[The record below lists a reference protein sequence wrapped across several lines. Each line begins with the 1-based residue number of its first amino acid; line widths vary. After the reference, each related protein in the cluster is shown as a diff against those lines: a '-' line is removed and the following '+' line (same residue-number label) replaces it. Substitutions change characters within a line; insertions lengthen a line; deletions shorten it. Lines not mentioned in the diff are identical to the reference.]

1 MTLKSNI
8 PALRKA
14 LPDAL
19 ERGVGRAALFVQNVA
34 EQLVPVDTT
43 ALRRT
48 IRVEGPETQGDTVTY
63 QVLAG
68 DPSAT
73 RPNDGQPVNYA
84 PYVEYGTSSSPA
96 QPFMTPAARAI
107 KSELEVKAE
116 VKKAIRGVRL

>member
-8 PALRKA
+8 PRLRKA
-14 LPDAL
+14 IPEAL

-43 ALRRT
+43 ALQRT
-48 IRVEGPETQGDTVTY
+48 IRVEGPEQQGRAVVY

-68 DPSAT
+68 DPSAS
-73 RPNDGQPVNYA
+73 RPDGHPVDYA
-84 PYVEYGTSSSPA
+84 PHVEYGTSASPA

-107 KSELEVKAE
+107 KPEIEVRAE
-116 VKKAIRGVRL
+116 VRKAIKGAAL